1 MKVKITEIK
10 KIFVKNSKLIS
21 IKILENIN
29 NEKSIIIFGNTYIKI
44 LQHYFFLFK
53 NFKNNKNK
61 KTLKLLEDKI
71 SILKKF
77 KTKQWLNWAK
87 EIQKKKKIIF

>member
-21 IKILENIN
+21 IKILENTN

-44 LQHYFFLFK
+44 LQHYFFLFN

-87 EIQKKKKIIF
+87 EIQKKKKIFF